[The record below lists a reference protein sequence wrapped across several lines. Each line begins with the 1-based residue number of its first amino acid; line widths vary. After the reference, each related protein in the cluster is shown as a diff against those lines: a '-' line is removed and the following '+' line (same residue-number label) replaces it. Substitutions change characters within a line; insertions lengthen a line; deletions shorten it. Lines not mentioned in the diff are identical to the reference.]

1 MVFVLIRIENADS
14 NRLSKWLDRNFH
26 VGLDFLSFRM
36 FIKYE
41 SKHQNEIADEEPRLV
56 VSTSE
61 SCSVPCRLLNAAVRV
76 NDLLS
81 DVESRAVA
89 LDTNS
94 DCFRSVASHV
104 CQLSDVISH
113 LMRLNQRL
121 AWFLWRSI
129 ASLIHELM
137 EHILAADII
146 EPDVTGNDRTI
157 SFSTLPIKW
166 QQWQFVNRS
175 VKDDELLE
183 NNGEHL

>member
-1 MVFVLIRIENADS
+1 
-14 NRLSKWLDRNFH
+14 
-26 VGLDFLSFRM
+26 
-36 FIKYE
+36 
-41 SKHQNEIADEEPRLV
+41 
-56 VSTSE
+56 
-61 SCSVPCRLLNAAVRV
+61 
-76 NDLLS
+76 
-81 DVESRAVA
+81 
-89 LDTNS
+89 
-94 DCFRSVASHV
+94 
-104 CQLSDVISH
+104 
-113 LMRLNQRL
+113 MRLNQRL